1 MAAIIMRISTFNF
14 FVSIVSKIPSF
25 AFAYP
30 PITKASKA
38 YPGYEVK
45 PVFCTVYVPKK
56 AKKQYIKWRLKGEND
71 LDIDELWNKVV
82 SY

>member
-1 MAAIIMRISTFNF
+1 MPTSLKKLSGAWTRQIYRYKSVCFKGT
-14 FVSIVSKIPSF
+14 K
-25 AFAYP
+25 P